1 MRLSELLSIPLLE
14 EMIREGYVTRR
25 WHRDWALA
33 ILNYTDKAQFGN
45 KWNPVTRQCRGLIVR
60 YDDDF
65 QDGEII
71 ARPFPKFFNYGQPG
85 ADEIDLDEPAHVTD
99 KMDGCFLR
107 NTPLNLWDGG
117 TVTIGEVVRDRLE
130 VTLVGRDESGNLVPT
145 KVLDWHNNGTKNNWL
160 AVTVD
165 AMPSLRSGVGRH
177 ANTLR
182 VTSNH
187 EVFANGEFVL
197 AGELK
202 VGDTMVGQEVSL
214 SPEILHLVRSSLL
227 GDGCVTRSGKH
238 AKWQE
243 GHEVG
248 HSGYVNEMRE
258 ALGDAGVH
266 RSATTSGYGSEIAWA
281 GTCEAAVLDEIRDE
295 WYGPDGKRLPIDLSW
310 VDDFSVAK
318 WYMDDGSIQNFKKQA
333 PRAVLSTHAYT
344 LSEVERLGEV
354 LVERYGV
361 TYHTNVTDKG
371 VSLVV
376 NSGRKGEIR
385 TLWERIAP
393 HVHPDLRYKLPE
405 QYRGAEYIPMSRGR
419 RTLEPKPVKVLSV
432 EPIEPTKAN
441 FPSGRVGFD
450 ITTETGNYMAKG
462 VIVHNSLGILYR
474 TPDDKLAVATRGSFH
489 SEQAEWAT
497 AWLHEVIE
505 PGEIERLYDWADTFT
520 DLFEIIYPENRIV
533 VDYGEAKL
541 LVYLGSIHDTT
552 GQFHRFTL
560 RGAAESALLAD
571 SLREALDLEPRE
583 NAEGVVVMTGD
594 GRAVKLKQE
603 DYLLKH
609 RARFSLTPMRIW
621 EAWST
626 GVTLDEFIAGLPDE
640 THDAVMEAWGSIE
653 TGALALEFTA
663 LAYHAAVPDAP
674 RREQAAYIFEH
685 FPEMASAI
693 FALLDGNE
701 EKLESTIRKAVKP
714 TGPASTTL
722 IG

>member
-1 MRLSELLSIPLLE
+1 MIKLEELLSAPLLS
-14 EMIREGYVTRR
+14 EMIDKGYVVKRY
-25 WHRDWALA
+25 HRDYPLA
-33 ILNYTDKAQFGN
+33 ILNYTDKAQFDN
-45 KWNPVTRQCRGLIVR
+45 EWNPVTRQCRGLI
-60 YDDDF
+60 YNIETGD
-65 QDGEII
+65 II

-85 ADEIDLDEPAHVTD
+85 ADEIFPDEEAYVTD

-238 AKWQE
+238 ARWQE
-243 GHEVG
+243 GHKVG

-266 RSATTSGYGSEIAWA
+266 RSATTSGHGSEIAWA

-318 WYMDDGSIQNFKKQA
+318 WYMDDGSIQNFERQA
-333 PRAVLSTHAYT
+333 PRAVFSTHAFT
-344 LSEVERLGEV
+344 EAEVGRLGE
-354 LVERYGV
+354 LLAGRYGV
-361 TYHTNVTDKG
+361 SFHTNVTDKG

-462 VIVHNSLGILYR
+462 VIVHNSLGITYR
-474 TPDDKLAVATRGSFH
+474 TPDGVLAIATRGSFH

-497 AWLHEVIE
+497 KWLHENVS
-505 PGEIERLYDWADTFT
+505 PDKIERLARWSKTYT

-533 VDYGEAKL
+533 VDYGSRAE
-541 LVYLGSIHDTT
+541 LVYLASVHVYCGGAERFSDIMPVPSTPVLAGSLE
-552 GQFHRFTL
+552 G
-560 RGAAESALLAD
+560 
-571 SLREALDLEPRE
+571 ALDLEPRE
-583 NAEGVVVMTGD
+583 NAEGVVVMTAD

-609 RARFSLTPMRIW
+609 RARFNLTPRRLW
-621 EAWST
+621 EAIAAD
-626 GVTLDEFIAGLPDE
+626 VTLQDFLDGMPDEFHKDITDAWVRIEDKGLGYASDCRFLARRVAPLASRKEQAQALNDMYPE
-640 THDAVMEAWGSIE
+640 LASGVFAVLDSDMRK
-653 TGALALEFTA
+653 L
-663 LAYHAAVPDAP
+663 HRAAVRYMEPKG
-674 RREQAAYIFEH
+674 
-685 FPEMASAI
+685 PEAS
-693 FALLDGNE
+693 
-701 EKLESTIRKAVKP
+701 R
-714 TGPASTTL
+714 L
-722 IG
+722 IA